1 MFNMDIRKLIDKFMD
16 GTSSLDEERIL
27 ADYFR
32 QETDIPADLEPYR
45 KMFAYFDGGMADGT
59 LLKGDEVVENVD
71 NSSVESRRGGI
82 TVYLRRILYIA
93 ASVAVLFI
101 VAYNVIG
108 GDDDKGNG
116 KSIAS
121 VTPAASLAENTD
133 TVNVAADSTRNIDG
147 QQNETAPVSRTPR
160 KYRYKPAPPEVLTA
174 KLQTSELADSVDGTA
189 SRLAEAE
196 LRKVELEQQ
205 YMLNMIKAVNLIHSV
220 DIAEVADEE
229 VY

>member
-1 MFNMDIRKLIDKFMD
+1 MDIRKLIDKFMD

-108 GDDDKGNG
+108 GDDNDA
-116 KSIAS
+116 KSIAGL
-121 VTPAASLAENTD
+121 TPTTVSATDTD
-133 TVNVAADSTRNIDG
+133 TVNVAADSIRNIDG
-147 QQNETAPVSRTPR
+147 QQNDAAPVSRTPR

>member
-1 MFNMDIRKLIDKFMD
+1 MDIRILIDKFID
-16 GTSSLDEERIL
+16 GTSSLEEERIL

-32 QETDIPADLEPYR
+32 QEKDIPSELEPYR
-45 KMFAYFDGGMADGT
+45 NMFAYFDSGMADET
-59 LLKGDEVVENVD
+59 LLKGDDDFED
-71 NSSVESRRGGI
+71 IDSSSVERKRGSL
-82 TVYLRRILYIA
+82 TVYLRRILYVA

-101 VAYNVIG
+101 VAYNIIG
-108 GDDDKGNG
+108 GDENEGKG

-121 VTPAASLAENTD
+121 LAPPAASTADKDTVSVATD
-133 TVNVAADSTRNIDG
+133 TIRNIDG
-147 QQNETAPVSRTPR
+147 QQNEATPVSRTPR

-174 KLQTSELADSVDGTA
+174 ELQTSAMADSIDATA
-189 SRLAEAE
+189 NGLAEAE

-205 YMLNMIKAVNLIHSV
+205 YMLNMIKAVNLVHSV

>member
-1 MFNMDIRKLIDKFMD
+1 MDIRKLIDKFMD

-45 KMFAYFDGGMADGT
+45 KMFAYFDSGMADGT

-108 GDDDKGNG
+108 GDDNDA
-116 KSIAS
+116 KSIAGL
-121 VTPAASLAENTD
+121 TPTTVSATDTD
-133 TVNVAADSTRNIDG
+133 TVNVAADSIRNIDG
-147 QQNETAPVSRTPR
+147 QQNDAAPVSRTPR

>member
-1 MFNMDIRKLIDKFMD
+1 MDIRKLIDKFMD
-16 GTSSLDEERIL
+16 GTSSLEEERIL

-32 QETDIPADLEPYR
+32 QEHNIPAELEPYR
-45 KMFAYFDGGMADGT
+45 MMFAYFDSGMTDEALLRGNEDSADA
-59 LLKGDEVVENVD
+59 DSRAVEM
-71 NSSVESRRGGI
+71 RRNTM
-82 TVYLRRILYIA
+82 TVYLRRILYVA

-101 VAYNVIG
+101 VAYNIIG
-108 GDDDKGNG
+108 GDEDKGNG

-121 VTPAASLAENTD
+121 VTPAASLTENTD
-133 TVNVAADSTRNIDG
+133 TVNVAADSIRNIDG
-147 QQNETAPVSRTPR
+147 QQNDAAPVSRTPR